1 MAEPQS
7 LKRTYF
13 VSWISFATR
22 RPDSTHFTLESSNR
36 GLKLLSRSTLPTLV
50 KEGSP
55 SDHQLLPCP
64 VFQLHPECLDG
75 DKYCVIAVGF
85 ITIKNISSF
94 KSYYLRSSGS
104 NFTLSRRSEIICFS
118 SISQEPESDDTE
130 SPLTLSPLN
139 PTAPCI
145 TGENTRSGFEIKQ
158 TVMHDHLQTFGPGR
172 PIGPSMPGSP

>member
-1 MAEPQS
+1 MIPREPQS

-13 VSWISFATR
+13 VTWISFATR

-50 KEGSP
+50 NEDSP

-64 VFQLHPECLDG
+64 VFQLHPECLDVN
-75 DKYCVIAVGF
+75 KYYVIHQSDSLK
-85 ITIKNISSF
+85 TIKNINLWAI
-94 KSYYLRSSGS
+94 YLRSSGS
-104 NFTLSRRSEIICFS
+104 NFTLFRRSEIICFS
-118 SISQEPESDDTE
+118 SISEEPESDDTE

-145 TGENTRSGFEIKQ
+145 TGENTRSGFEIRQ
-158 TVMHDHLQTFGPGR
+158 TV
-172 PIGPSMPGSP
+172 